1 MTKPTSSS
9 TLRACVRTV
18 ALPAIFALLAPPA
31 GAQLPSDTGRTLR
44 VVVPFTAGTSVDV
57 VGRLL
62 AGRLAESLGRP
73 VVVDNKPGAAGTLGS
88 REVAKTNAPRDTLLF
103 TVFNTVAINPHI
115 YPSMGYQESDLQP
128 VAMVGAGSY
137 LLVASHASG
146 IKSLA
151 DLIAKGKA
159 APGTLRYGSY
169 GIGSGSHLCM
179 ELLAQRTG
187 ASLVHVPYKS
197 PPITDL
203 VAGHIDVSVEPAVAA
218 LPFVDDGKVVALGF
232 LTTFKPGQPKVAI
245 PSVSESL
252 PGYECGNWI
261 GFFASSTAG
270 QDYANRIHADVQ
282 KALESPEVRSRMK
295 DFGLQPLP
303 MTRAEFR
310 TYVDK
315 ETAHWGRVVKAA
327 GVKAE

>member
-1 MTKPTSSS
+1 MEKPTFRAAF
-9 TLRACVRTV
+9 RACLRTV
-18 ALPAIFALLAPPA
+18 VVPAIFASLAVPTL
-31 GAQLPSDTGRTLR
+31 AQQPSDSGRTLR
-44 VVVPFTAGTSVDV
+44 LVVPFTAGTSVDV

-62 AGRLAESLGRP
+62 AGRLAESLGRQ
-73 VVVDNKPGAAGTLGS
+73 VVVDNKPGAAGVLGS
-88 REVAKTNAPRDTLLF
+88 RDVAKTPAPRDTLLF

-115 YPSMGYQESDLQP
+115 YPNMGYQESELQP

-146 IKSLA
+146 IKSFA
-151 DLIAKGKA
+151 DLVSKAKA

-169 GIGSGSHLCM
+169 GVGSGPHLCM

-187 ASLVHVPYKS
+187 TSLVHVPYKS

-218 LPFVDDGKVVALGF
+218 LPFVDDAKVAALGY
-232 LTTFKPGQPKVAI
+232 LTTFKPGRPKVAI

-252 PGYECGNWI
+252 AGYECGNWI

-270 QDYANRIHADVQ
+270 QDFANRIHADVL
-282 KALESPEVRSRMK
+282 KALESAEVRARMK
-295 DFGLQPLP
+295 EFGLEPLP
-303 MTRAEFR
+303 MSRAEFQG
-310 TYVDK
+310 YVEK